1 MGKNR
6 NRHKTKNKT
15 SKGGQTPKKN
25 YSHTLGDIMKEQGI
39 DLKKLRQTLANEKET
54 N

>member
-6 NRHKTKNKT
+6 NRHKTK
-15 SKGGQTPKKN
+15 SKNVTDTP
-25 YSHTLGDIMKEQGI
+25 YTTLGDIMKAKGI
-39 DLKKLRQTLANEKET
+39 NIKEVKKKFKNAEKET

>member
-15 SKGGQTPKKN
+15 INNKS
-25 YSHTLGDIMKEQGI
+25 YSNTLGDIMKEQGI
-39 DLKKLRQTLANEKET
+39 NLKSIEAESK
-54 N
+54 

>member
-15 SKGGQTPKKN
+15 SNNKS
-25 YSHTLGDIMKEQGI
+25 YSNTLGDIMKEQGI
-39 DLKKLRQTLANEKET
+39 NLKVLKQKVNEKKT